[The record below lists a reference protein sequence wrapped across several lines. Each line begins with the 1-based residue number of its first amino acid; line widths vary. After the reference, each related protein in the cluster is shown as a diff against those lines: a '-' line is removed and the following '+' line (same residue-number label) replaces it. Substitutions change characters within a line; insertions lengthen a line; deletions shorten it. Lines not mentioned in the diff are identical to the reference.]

1 VHSVLPLFQ
10 NRNMKKQE
18 SEKEKSDILR
28 RYCENRYTAEDLE
41 TVLSWFGEPRKDIIL
56 RVNLNNIWS
65 ETANRDISESQTSY
79 KEDHMLG
86 SIHHRINLLDTEKT
100 GIRLGVKK
108 ERNFFYFFSRV
119 AAILFIPLL
128 AASLIFLSHK
138 TGIFIPEAELKY
150 TELHAPPFARI
161 SFYLADSTKVWLN
174 NGSSLKYP
182 IDFTG
187 RDRKVFL
194 HGEAY
199 FDVRPNP
206 NLPFKVETGD
216 IRIQVLGTRFN
227 VSNYKEDQAII
238 TTLEEGMV
246 QIRTA
251 GEDKNSMIIHEL
263 IPSHQSVF
271 QKESRKVKARTVN
284 TAKYTSWK
292 EGKLFLLDDPMYI
305 VKKKIERW
313 YNVDIVIKDS
323 MIQDYR
329 YTGTFQDE
337 PLESVLRMMTIA
349 TPIKY
354 SIKKG
359 IKQPDNTYSKD
370 TIIIRKK

>member
-1 VHSVLPLFQ
+1 M
-10 NRNMKKQE
+10 NKKE
-18 SEKEKSDILR
+18 IEKENSNILR
-28 RYCENRYTAEDLE
+28 RYCENRYTTEDLE
-41 TVLSWFGEPRKDIIL
+41 TVLSWFKEPGKDIIL
-56 RVNLNNIWS
+56 WANLNSIWS
-65 ETANRDISESQTSY
+65 ETANRDISGSQTSY
-79 KEDHMLG
+79 EEDHMLW
-86 SIHHRINLLDTEKT
+86 SIHHRINLLDTENT
-100 GIRLGVKK
+100 GIRSGVKK
-108 ERNFFYFFSRV
+108 DRNFFYFFSRV

-128 AASLIFLSHK
+128 AASLIFLSYK
-138 TGIFIPEAELKY
+138 TGIFIPEADLQY

-182 IDFTG
+182 VDFTG

-194 HGEAY
+194 NGEAY
-199 FDVRPNP
+199 FDVNPDP
-206 NLPFKVETGD
+206 NLPFKVETGE
-216 IRIQVLGTRFN
+216 IRIQVLGTRFS
-227 VSNYKEDQAII
+227 VSNYDEDQAII

-246 QIRTA
+246 QVRTA

-263 IPSHQSVF
+263 TPSRQSVF

-292 EGKLFLLDDPMYI
+292 DGKLFLLDDPMYI
-305 VKKKIERW
+305 VRKKLERW

-323 MIQDYR
+323 VILDYS
-329 YTGTFQDE
+329 YTGTFRDE

-349 TPIKY
+349 TPIRY